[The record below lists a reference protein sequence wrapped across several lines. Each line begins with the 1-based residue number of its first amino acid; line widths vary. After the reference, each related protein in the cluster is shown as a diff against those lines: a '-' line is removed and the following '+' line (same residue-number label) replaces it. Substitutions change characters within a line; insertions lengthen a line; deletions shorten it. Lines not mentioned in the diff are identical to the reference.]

1 MVNCS
6 ESLYMD
12 TNISEHCETVEGN
25 TLTLSVLIISLVWII
40 MIKGRLL
47 GLVHMWWCFCDK
59 YKLCGSAIYL
69 VPFSVSPAPPYG
81 ISLIWDIIWT
91 LYICEQ
97 CRMTTALRSFSS
109 QYSRNFSE
117 SLPGKYS
124 KVLMLVDVGLTMLIL
139 GAVVSK
145 IR

>member
-1 MVNCS
+1 
-6 ESLYMD
+6 
-12 TNISEHCETVEGN
+12 
-25 TLTLSVLIISLVWII
+25 
-40 MIKGRLL
+40 
-47 GLVHMWWCFCDK
+47 
-59 YKLCGSAIYL
+59 
-69 VPFSVSPAPPYG
+69 
-81 ISLIWDIIWT
+81 
-91 LYICEQ
+91 
-97 CRMTTALRSFSS
+97 MTTALRSFSS